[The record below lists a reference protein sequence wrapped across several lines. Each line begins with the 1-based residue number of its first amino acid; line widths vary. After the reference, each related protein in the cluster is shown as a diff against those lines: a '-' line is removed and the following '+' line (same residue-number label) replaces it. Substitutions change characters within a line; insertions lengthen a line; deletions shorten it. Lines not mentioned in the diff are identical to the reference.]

1 VVAAML
7 SHESQIRLRERIT
20 LRINS
25 PSSSGKASNCIRWD
39 EVRILRRGI
48 VLACSNND
56 HFQDTVFPSKAVSLR
71 FESSKYSLRKT
82 KFDLFEPDEESPRK
96 SGYSH

>member
-7 SHESQIRLRERIT
+7 SHKSQILLRERIT
-20 LRINS
+20 
-25 PSSSGKASNCIRWD
+25 CRWD

-48 VLACSNND
+48 VLACSKND

-82 KFDLFEPDEESPRK
+82 KYDLFEPDE
-96 SGYSH
+96 